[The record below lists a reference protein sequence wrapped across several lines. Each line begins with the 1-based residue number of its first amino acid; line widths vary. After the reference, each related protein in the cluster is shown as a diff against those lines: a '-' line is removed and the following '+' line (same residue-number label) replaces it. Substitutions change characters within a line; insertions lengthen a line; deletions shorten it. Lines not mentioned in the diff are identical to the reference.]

1 MMNESADQLSL
12 HIWLIYREREESKR
26 MKEKEKEER
35 EQLAAAEKVGWNGL
49 RKGWSDFCLCMCVCV
64 CVVKSKGKVFGI
76 F

>member
-1 MMNESADQLSL
+1 
-12 HIWLIYREREESKR
+12 

-35 EQLAAAEKVGWNGL
+35 EQLAAAEKVSWNGL
-49 RKGWSDFCLCMCVCV
+49 RRGWSDFCLCMCVCV